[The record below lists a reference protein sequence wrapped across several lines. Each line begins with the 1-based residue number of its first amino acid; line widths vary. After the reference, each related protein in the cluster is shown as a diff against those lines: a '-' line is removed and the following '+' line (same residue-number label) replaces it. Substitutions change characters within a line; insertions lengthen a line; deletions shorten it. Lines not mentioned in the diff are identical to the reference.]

1 MPISTGELHDMSSD
15 TTKSQLKNLGKQ
27 LEPVLRKH
35 GVVRASVF
43 GSLAR
48 GEADEAS
55 DVDVL
60 VVFEDGRSLLDLSA
74 LRLDLVEA
82 LGREVDVVTPGGLHP
97 KLKDRVLDEQVRI
110 V

>member
-1 MPISTGELHDMSSD
+1 MSTDATEKQLNQLGE
-15 TTKSQLKNLGKQ
+15 Q
-27 LEPVLRKH
+27 LEPVLRAH

-48 GEADEAS
+48 GEADQAS
-55 DVDVL
+55 DVDLL

-74 LRLDLVEA
+74 LRLDLIEA
-82 LGREVDVVTPGGLHP
+82 LGREVDVITPGGLHP
-97 KLKDRVLDEQVRI
+97 KLKDRILDEQVRI